1 MNNTTKTMSTLDR
14 AVLFLGTGMMLAWFL
29 GIGIGGFVV
38 LLAIAAGTLVYQAH
52 TLTIVLSSFVMVP
65 LMLTLLWGALMLAGV
80 IWEKWGVQ
88 LSVSEQSG
96 PENRVRLSYIPNL
109 PVARGGFYTP
119 VALQGGGRS
128 KDEVTYE
135 LGGDPQTSLLRGLSF
150 LATGNSGFG
159 GLKVAAWWVP

>member
-1 MNNTTKTMSTLDR
+1 MNNTTKTMSALDR

-80 IWEKWGVQ
+80 IWEKWGVE

-96 PENRVRLSYIPNL
+96 PENRVRLWL
-109 PVARGGFYTP
+109 TFR
-119 VALQGGGRS
+119 
-128 KDEVTYE
+128 TY
-135 LGGDPQTSLLRGLSF
+135 L
-150 LATGNSGFG
+150 
-159 GLKVAAWWVP
+159 